1 LFQQKIL
8 FRQYRIMLLFIGLL
22 LASGLFA
29 ACSGEDEGATG
40 ESGIEEN
47 ALADPVAAEGQTLF
61 QQNCASCHAV
71 SGDTIIVGPSLAGI
85 VSRAATRVEGQSA
98 AEYIQLS
105 ILRPGEYVVEGFS
118 ELMPTTFGTTLSGE
132 QLDAI
137 IAYLMTLE

>member
-1 LFQQKIL
+1 
-8 FRQYRIMLLFIGLL
+8 MLLCIGLL
-22 LASGLFA
+22 LASSLFA
-29 ACSGEDEGATG
+29 ACNGEDEGAS
-40 ESGIEEN
+40 EASGIEEN
-47 ALADPVAAEGQTLF
+47 ALTDPVAAEGQTLF

-85 VSRAATRVEGQSA
+85 ATKAATRVEGQSA

-118 ELMPTTFGTTLSGE
+118 DLMPTTFGTTLSGE